1 MKLRQAFFPIFL
13 LVSLFIV
20 SSALAQAP
28 RGTLVHEGTLHI
40 APDAQ
45 SAKLNEVA
53 RGHELIILETSR
65 DWAHVQAIISEPRKD
80 RDQDDEESQA
90 KTITGWGWGK
100 ALVSNATPNGDKV
113 IFGEAADSEDQDSR
127 RRGRRDP
134 AQDAVG

>member
-65 DWAHVQAIISEPRKD
+65 DWTHVQAIISEPRKD
-80 RDQDDEESQA
+80 RDEDDDQCDDLPDRQRRAE
-90 KTITGWGWGK
+90 
-100 ALVSNATPNGDKV
+100 ALEVSENL
-113 IFGEAADSEDQDSR
+113 FGIH
-127 RRGRRDP
+127 
-134 AQDAVG
+134 